1 LISHCAARFE
11 TLRRELDKGFVG
23 TTLPD
28 TAANPNGREPPHSVF
43 WQIGRRIA
51 GGGHLHRRIYEIEA
65 GDSWRKSA
73 HRESLFALITSP

>member
-1 LISHCAARFE
+1 MISHCAARFE

-43 WQIGRRIA
+43 WQIGRKSLAAAIYIA
-51 GGGHLHRRIYEIEA
+51 EFMKSRR
-65 GDSWRKSA
+65 GSWRKSA
-73 HRESLFALITSP
+73 HRGSLFALITSP